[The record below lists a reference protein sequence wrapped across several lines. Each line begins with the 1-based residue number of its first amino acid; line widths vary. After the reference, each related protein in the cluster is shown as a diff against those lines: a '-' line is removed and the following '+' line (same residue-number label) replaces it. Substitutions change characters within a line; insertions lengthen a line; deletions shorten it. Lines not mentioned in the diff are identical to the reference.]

1 MYSHLALVSQTPNVP
16 GWLTQIV
23 AAAMQKQLTRDFF
36 PIWGVSATINAFDI
50 LDDVPTGYWPI
61 IIRDDIDFPGA
72 AGIHLDANKE
82 PFGLVQFANTWTLT
96 TSHEVLEMLVDPLG
110 IHLRAGKSIKP
121 NQGRVQYLVEVCDPS
136 EAAQFGYLVN
146 GVLVSDFYTPD
157 FFLPMP
163 ATSVRYSF
171 TGAIQKPRSIRTGGY
186 ISWLDPSTD
195 EWWQQT
201 WFSGN
206 SPKFVAL
213 GKLNAAAGSYRTQ
226 IDQKTLASRTRPS
239 SLRGLPKK
247 NPMIVESDKA
257 IAGCNAATKARA
269 RALKKSID
277 QLVRKAKASRPR
289 PKGRKAG

>member
-23 AAAMQKQLTRDFF
+23 AAAMQKQLTRDFM
-36 PIWGVSATINAFDI
+36 PIWGVSSTVNAFDI

-61 IIRDDIDFPGA
+61 IIRDDINFAGA

-121 NQGRVQYLVEVCDPS
+121 DQGRVQYLVEVCDPS

-157 FFLPMP
+157 FFLPTP
-163 ATSVRYSF
+163 ATNVRYSF
-171 TGAIQKPRSIRTGGY
+171 TGAIEKPRSILKGGY

-201 WFSGN
+201 WFSGPAPTFR
-206 SPKFVAL
+206 SL
-213 GKLNAAAGSYRTQ
+213 GKLSAKAGSYRTQ
-226 IDQKTLASRTRPS
+226 IDQKTIASRTKPS
-239 SLRGLPKK
+239 SLVGLPKK
-247 NPMIVESDKA
+247 NAMIVQSSK
-257 IAGCNAATKARA
+257 IQKGCNKATKARA
-269 RALKKSID
+269 QALQKSINK
-277 QLVRKAKASRPR
+277 LVRKAKAPR
-289 PKGRKAG
+289 